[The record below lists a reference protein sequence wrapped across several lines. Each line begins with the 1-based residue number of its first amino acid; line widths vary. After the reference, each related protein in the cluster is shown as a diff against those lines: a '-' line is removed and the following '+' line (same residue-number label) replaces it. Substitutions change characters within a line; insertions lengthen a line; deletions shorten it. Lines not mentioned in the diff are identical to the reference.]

1 MVFGNDRRFM
11 RRTIGRSLLAA
22 FAVAVS
28 LTGCAA
34 GPLSDASNSIGDKL
48 KSMPESLGGLPPDM
62 PKGPAVPY
70 QYPPVHDMPPPRA
83 TEPLS
88 EDQQYRLEKEL
99 SAVRDRQ
106 EAANPAAQK
115 AAQDAKKAPKKKPAP
130 ASKGQSAGATAG
142 ANAGTKTN
150 P

>member
-1 MVFGNDRRFM
+1 M

-22 FAVAVS
+22 FAVAAS
-28 LTGCAA
+28 LTGCSA
-34 GPLSDASNSIGDKL
+34 GPLSDASNSIGEKL
-48 KSMPESLGGLPPDM
+48 KSMPESLGGLPPDT
-62 PKGPAVPY
+62 PKGPAIPY

-88 EDQQYRLEKEL
+88 EEQQYRLEKEL
-99 SAVRDRQ
+99 GAVRDRQ

-115 AAQDAKKAPKKKPAP
+115 PAPDAKKTAKKKPAAAP
-130 ASKGQSAGATAG
+130 SGQSAGAGAG
-142 ANAGTKTN
+142 AKTN